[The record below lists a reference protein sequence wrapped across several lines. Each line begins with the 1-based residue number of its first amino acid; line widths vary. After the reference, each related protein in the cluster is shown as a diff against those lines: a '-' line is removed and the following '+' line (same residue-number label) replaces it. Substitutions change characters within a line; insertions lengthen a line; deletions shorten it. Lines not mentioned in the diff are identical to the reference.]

1 MARTVAPGRGGYGVR
16 MSQRTPKDESD
27 TAEEQAED
35 LMPPVGEPLD
45 AEEDDG
51 TGSAVGAG

>member
-1 MARTVAPGRGGYGVR
+1 
-16 MSQRTPKDESD
+16 MSQSTPKDEPD
-27 TAEEQAED
+27 TAEEQSED